1 MRKIH
6 YLISCSL
13 LIAIGWANALA
24 QESPTVTP
32 AQRLNLELIIM

>member
-13 LIAIGWANALA
+13 LIGWANALA